1 MISILFI
8 RIKPTT
14 LAASPEK
21 EFKREITTG
30 ISPPPMG
37 STNKV
42 RMQCGGKHHTN
53 QFRLTTVHSGASEN
67 SVA

>member
-1 MISILFI
+1 MINILFI

-37 STNKV
+37 STNKAPKIRESPTKV
-42 RMQCGGKHHTN
+42 RKTSIEVGSKK
-53 QFRLTTVHSGASEN
+53 R
-67 SVA
+67 

>member
-14 LAASPEK
+14 LAAIPEK
-21 EFKREITTG
+21 EFKSEITTG

-37 STNKV
+37 STNKAPKIRESATKV
-42 RMQCGGKHHTN
+42 RKTSHRGGIEKEID
-53 QFRLTTVHSGASEN
+53 TTP
-67 SVA
+67 